1 MNWQD
6 CRWLTLFT
14 LALVAVGIW
23 LQIPRS
29 RNWPRWIGMT
39 AVILGGIGQFLCLR
53 IPESPL
59 VNELLFWLFGGG
71 ALFFGVLMV
80 TGRKPV
86 YCALWFA
93 MATLSTC
100 CLFLQ
105 QSAPYLAAATI
116 IVYAG
121 AIVVTFVFVI
131 MLAQQAGATAYDQR
145 SRQPGLAVV
154 AAFVLL
160 GAILTVLN
168 QSSSKLIAV
177 TPPPASAPSSDVAA
191 AEEADAPAESE
202 KPAVEVANSLSHPR
216 PGESLGTLHG
226 TGRSL
231 FGDYLY
237 AVELAGTLLL
247 IASVGAIVIAPRR
260 GQGT

>member
-6 CRWLTLFT
+6 CRWMTLII
-14 LALVAVGIW
+14 LALVAIGIW
-23 LQIPRS
+23 LQVPRS

-39 AVILGGIGQFLCLR
+39 AVILGGIGQFFCLR

-59 VNELLFWLFGGG
+59 VDELLFWLFGGG
-71 ALFFGVLMV
+71 ALFFAILMV

-86 YCALWFA
+86 YSALWFA

-105 QSAPYLAAATI
+105 QSAPFLAAATI

-145 SRQPGLAVV
+145 ARQPGLAVV

-177 TPPPASAPSSDVAA
+177 NPPAKAETAA
-191 AEEADAPAESE
+191 DQTEAPAESE
-202 KPAVEVANSLSHPR
+202 TPAVEIANSLSHPR